1 MGSGT
6 WCRSGG
12 LIVVTVNDDR
22 IVQLPGDG
30 VDGVR
35 EWVRET
41 DDDVRGVGA
50 LQLADEGRWTWQIF
64 VSMAE
69 FVREEPLET
78 EMRAAVDQA
87 IRAVAG
93 VTEVAEEDR
102 EVWILSGDPMGEELV
117 RSVGAAVDRLAP
129 RARLHIEEL

>member
-1 MGSGT
+1 M
-6 WCRSGG
+6 
-12 LIVVTVNDDR
+12 VVSDDR

-30 VDGVR
+30 VDGVQ

-41 DDDVRGVGA
+41 DDDDVRGVGA
-50 LQLADEGRWTWQIF
+50 LQLADEGRWTWQVG
-64 VSMAE
+64 VSVAE
-69 FVREEPLET
+69 FLREEPLES

-102 EVWILSGDPMGEELV
+102 EVWILSGDPSGEELV
-117 RSVGAAVDRLAP
+117 RSVGEAVDRLAP
-129 RARLHIEEL
+129 RARRHIEEL